1 MISKGS
7 QMLRSW
13 MLDAGVLD
21 FIEQLK
27 LKVSCIE
34 NLLAD
39 NVILILVISSAS
51 FEVLLVVCLN

>member
-1 MISKGS
+1 
-7 QMLRSW
+7 